1 MRGLSN
7 HSAFDFLLYPTVHSD
22 TRASSISE
30 VHRTVTR
37 TEAEASVLAYDVN
50 TESFDFFAPLM
61 PQSGSSKIVFAS
73 NRDGSMQIY
82 AMNADGSGQT
92 RLTYSGANDD
102 YPRWSPN
109 GTKILF
115 QSDRDKPDT
124 GYMDIYVM
132 NADGSGVTRL
142 TTDANDDSMA
152 SWSPDGSKIVF
163 PSMRSG
169 VNYQVCVLNMSLDVG
184 NLTCLTDGSSNDGE
198 PSWSPDGSKIVFA
211 SDRDHAGF
219 DSVYVMT
226 SNGSNQQRLTFS
238 ATTIDDTQP
247 VWSPNGGRIAFVS
260 TRDSILETWQET
272 DDDGNVLNRSKL
284 HINKEVY
291 AMNADGSGQTR
302 LTSDLA
308 NDDSPSWSP
317 DGSKIVFRSDRDR
330 DCCDPS
336 AQVWTMYVDGS
347 GQTDL
352 SNDQV
357 GNYSAS
363 WASGSGN
370 QLPIASAGGTYSGTI
385 SQNVPFNGGTSY
397 DPDGTIVS
405 YSWSFGDGGTG
416 SGVSPI
422 HPYSAGGTYNV
433 TLTVTDNLGAQ
444 GSATT
449 TVSISSS
456 SSDQFV
462 QNFLQRG
469 LARPPNG
476 DESSYW
482 TDIMRSA
489 YAQGQGSM
497 RFAIRELGMT
507 IFESAE
513 YAARNRSDHEYVYD
527 LYRTFLMREPEEDGW
542 NFWTE
547 QASPLHMG
555 RENVRYAFDGCI
567 ECSGIVSTLTAS
579 GAPSSAVSSLATARV
594 DAFNQTGNQLE
605 ARDCEWGLTL
615 LSLPGRAGLDLGL
628 GLSYSSLVWTR
639 SGPYVYFDEDRG
651 SPSPGFRL
659 GFATIQGLH
668 FDAQVGRNVY
678 MLITSSGHRVELR
691 QVGTS
696 NVYEAADSSYLQLTA
711 GGNLSLRTTDGT
723 QMIFGEANNEWH
735 CTQIEDRNGNLIN
748 VNYNG
753 QGDITTITDT
763 LGRVINLNY
772 DSNSNLSTISQAWSG
787 QPLHTWASF
796 GWSTFAMQ
804 ASFGVEVVGTHGGE
818 SIPVLTQ
825 VGVDDGSRYN
835 FEYTGAGQVN
845 VVRRYTSSD
854 NVQRS
859 YMAYDYAG
867 SDDCPRITDT
877 RAWAE
882 NWNGIND
889 VPNEVVTYFSEPGDG
904 SHQMTAPDGTIYKE
918 FYGTGWQKGL
928 PTQSEVRS
936 GGVLQKWT
944 TTSYVQDTTSVNY
957 QTNPRVTETNVY
969 DSAGNRRRNTLEYN
983 QGYGL
988 PTHVREYGGADG
1000 QTLLRLTTT
1009 SYKTDSAYIDRRII
1023 GLPYERIVYDGPTGA
1038 LMSRNVFYYDWGG
1051 DYLS

>member
-1 MRGLSN
+1 M
-7 HSAFDFLLYPTVHSD
+7 AD
-22 TRASSISE
+22 
-30 VHRTVTR
+30 
-37 TEAEASVLAYDVN
+37 DVN
-50 TESFDFFAPLM
+50 TENFDLFLPLM

-82 AMNADGSGQT
+82 VMNADGSGQT

-102 YPRWSPN
+102 YPRWSPS
-109 GTKILF
+109 GSKIVF
-115 QSDRDKPDT
+115 QSDRDNPDT
-124 GYMDIYVM
+124 GFFDIYVM
-132 NADGSGVTRL
+132 NADGSGQTRL
-142 TTDANDDSMA
+142 TTDPNDDSA
-152 SWSPDGSKIVF
+152 AVWSPDGSKIAF
-163 PSMRSG
+163 QSARNS
-169 VNYQVCVLNMSLDVG
+169 VNYQIYVMNA
-184 NLTCLTDGSSNDGE
+184 DGSGQMEITGNTTDDTGNNNMGSNGQ
-198 PSWSPDGSKIVFA
+198 PAWCPDGTKIAFT
-211 SDRDHAGF
+211 SDRDDPGTP
-219 DSVYVMT
+219 SVYVMNV
-226 SNGSNQQRLTFS
+226 SGLNQTRLTFDYG
-238 ATTIDDTQP
+238 TRDEQP
-247 VWSPNGGRIAFVS
+247 AWSPNGAKLAFVS
-260 TRDSILETWQET
+260 TRDSTVETWQET
-272 DDDGNVLNRSKL
+272 DDDGNVITKSKL
-284 HINKEVY
+284 RVNKEVY
-291 AMNADGSGQTR
+291 VMNANGSNLVR
-302 LTSDLA
+302 LTNTLA
-308 NDDSPSWSP
+308 NDDSPSWSG
-317 DGSKIVFRSDRDR
+317 DGTKIVFRSDRER
-330 DCCDPS
+330 DCCDPT
-336 AQVWTMYVDGS
+336 AQVWTMNQDGS
-347 GQTDL
+347 NQTNL
-352 SNDQV
+352 SSSSNGD
-357 GNYSAS
+357 YSSSSTSA
-363 WASGSGN
+363 SGN
-370 QLPIASAGGTYSGTI
+370 QSPVANAGGSYRGVI
-385 SQNVPFNGGTSY
+385 AQNVVFSGAGSF
-397 DPDGTIVS
+397 DSDGSITS

-422 HPYSAGGTYNV
+422 HPYSAAGTYNV

-469 LARPPNG
+469 LARPPTG

-507 IFESAE
+507 IFESTE

-542 NFWTE
+542 TFWTE

-594 DAFNQTGNQLE
+594 DPFNQTGNQLQ
-605 ARDCEWGLTL
+605 ARDCEWGLML

-651 SPSPGFRL
+651 SPSPGFRF
-659 GFATIQGLH
+659 GFATIQGPH

-696 NVYEAADSSYLQLTA
+696 TVYEAADSSYLQLTA

-748 VNYNG
+748 VNYDG

-787 QPLHTWASF
+787 QPSHTWASF
-796 GWSTFAMQ
+796 GWNTLAMQ
-804 ASFGVEVVGTHGGE
+804 PSFGVEVVGTHSGE

-825 VGVDDGSRYN
+825 VGLDDGSRYN

-854 NVQRS
+854 TVQRS
-859 YMAYDYAG
+859 YMAYDYTG
-867 SDDCPRITDT
+867 SDDCPRITDA
-877 RAWAE
+877 RVWAE

-918 FYGTGWQKGL
+918 FYGAGWQKGL

-944 TTSYVQDTTSVNY
+944 TTSYVQDNTGVNY
-957 QTNPRVTETNVY
+957 QTNPRVTEANVY